1 MKKLNGFENWLI
13 LTGLELVKENFIKE
27 IEETTAKGKLH
38 LFSPQYIENIIEETK
53 KNINT
58 LTKKQK

>member
-27 IEETTAKGKLH
+27 ISEATSKGKNH
-38 LFSPQYIENIIEETK
+38 LFTPQYIEQMIEQTK
-53 KNINT
+53 TNINT